1 MSVKEA
7 FELKSPLKKKPERRK
22 GSLAHNSKEPLKR
35 DTTSQKDEAQ
45 TADGARGEKKECEGD
60 TN

>member
-7 FELKSPLKKKPERRK
+7 SELKSPLKKKPKRRK
-22 GSLAHNSKEPLKR
+22 GTLAHNSKEPLKW
-35 DTTSQKDEAQ
+35 DTTSQKDKAK
-45 TADGARGEKKECEGD
+45 TVDGAHGERNECEGD